1 MRQALR
7 IISFAL
13 QDFLRN
19 IWLSVNTITII
30 TLSILSV
37 NFLIFVTILVNQAI
51 TSVENRVNVS
61 IYFKDGVSR
70 DSVEAL
76 EKRVEESFSVKFSE
90 IISPEK
96 ALENFRER
104 YKDDPDIIS
113 ALDELDKN
121 PFSFSLLV
129 QAKELSSY
137 SSLTTL
143 LNEPAYTSIIEEKDF
158 TDLESHQR
166 AIERVNDISNKV
178 ESVGLIVTIILIF
191 NSLLVVLNT
200 IRLNIYTHR
209 DEIVIMR
216 LVGAGNVMIRGPY
229 VLESIMYAFFSVI
242 AALAIIVPLLKFIQP
257 FLPPLLGQ
265 PDFNIFI
272 FYKANWMLYIGW
284 QVILVTA
291 LTIFASSIAIR
302 RYIKG

>member
-96 ALENFRER
+96 ALENFQSFFVI
-104 YKDDPDIIS
+104 PTS
-113 ALDELDKN
+113 A
-121 PFSFSLLV
+121 
-129 QAKELSSY
+129 
-137 SSLTTL
+137 
-143 LNEPAYTSIIEEKDF
+143 
-158 TDLESHQR
+158 
-166 AIERVNDISNKV
+166 
-178 ESVGLIVTIILIF
+178 G
-191 NSLLVVLNT
+191 
-200 IRLNIYTHR
+200 
-209 DEIVIMR
+209 
-216 LVGAGNVMIRGPY
+216 
-229 VLESIMYAFFSVI
+229 
-242 AALAIIVPLLKFIQP
+242 
-257 FLPPLLGQ
+257 
-265 PDFNIFI
+265 
-272 FYKANWMLYIGW
+272 
-284 QVILVTA
+284 
-291 LTIFASSIAIR
+291 
-302 RYIKG
+302 